1 MKSAEEIQA
10 ILSRVLEASKELYMV
25 TREGSWHW
33 KYSDTKEE
41 KDIPNYYKGYRKAVM
56 QSERISTH
64 SEVDKYPEK
73 LFEKRAPNQNE
84 EESEYVRENYKNTT
98 HPVYMD
104 YLSITSR
111 GLQDNNW
118 SIQYPSGSAEA
129 DDYSR
134 YITRGIDVFGSVE
147 NYVKRIVPSI
157 RANDPN
163 GVMTFYIKEPPL
175 IEVDGEMVVADN
187 ERLEPQPKYFKCGQ
201 VVHWE
206 WNTSAMFE
214 SHEKTVVD
222 YNGKPAKVGRVF
234 YFYDDTNIWKIEQAG
249 KFIDHTFNFSVV
261 FRHEMGMFPC
271 IKLGGV
277 PSILSDNS
285 IYYTSRFYYAVDLLD
300 WSLLYDNYLNV
311 SIANVCFPF
320 RWMVGDECDF
330 HDERGA
336 CVDGKIA
343 TEFGFTDCPSCH
355 GTGMKIRTSPMKT
368 YLLKSEKGQDKGD
381 TSFPQPIGFISPETH
396 TLEFTKKTSQEYKN
410 DARQMLHV
418 YTTNDKATGSDDTA
432 TGKLIDLKAMYAF
445 VQPDSDQTFDVFQ
458 FLLDVI
464 GKVREGE
471 NFEGAVLTYPTSFD
485 FRTDADILDDIRI
498 ARESGAPT
506 HIINSLMYQ
515 YINNRFYT
523 ESDTA
528 RVSELIMAADRLL
541 TLNNDQIIQ
550 RKAQGAVDNWE
561 IVLHDSAF
569 TLINELIDEDGGFLD
584 LELQAQVDSLEARAK
599 QKTPSGINTN
609 QARADRLLNGI
620 IGN

>member
-1 MKSAEEIQA
+1 MKTLEEIQA
-10 ILSRVLEASKELYMV
+10 ILSGVLDASKDLYIV
-25 TREGSWHW
+25 KGGSWQW
-33 KYSDTKEE
+33 KYWETKKAE
-41 KDIPNYYKGYRKAVM
+41 DIPHYYDGYKKAYL

-104 YLSITSR
+104 YLALTSR

-118 SIQYPSGSAEA
+118 AINYPSGSAEA
-129 DDYSR
+129 DDYNE
-134 YITRGIDVFGSVE
+134 YITNGIDVFGSVE
-147 NYVKRIVPSI
+147 NYVKSIVPSI

-163 GVMTFYIKEPPL
+163 GVMTFEIKDPTL

-187 ERLEPQPKYFKCGQ
+187 ERLEPQPKYYKSAQ
-201 VVHWE
+201 VVHWD
-206 WNTSAMFE
+206 WNESAMFE
-214 SHEKTVVD
+214 SHEKSVVD
-222 YNGKPAKVGRVF
+222 YNGKAAKVGRVF
-234 YFYDDTNIWKIEQAG
+234 YFYDNTNIWKIEQTG
-249 KFIDHTFNFSVV
+249 KFIDHKFSIYET
-261 FRHEMGMFPC
+261 FRHELGEFPC
-271 IKLGGV
+271 MKLAGV
-277 PSILSDNS
+277 PSMLPDNS

-343 TEFGFTDCPSCH
+343 SELGFVDCPSCS
-355 GTGMKIRTSPMKT
+355 GTGMKVRTSPMKT

-381 TSFPQPIGFISPETH
+381 TSFPTPIGFISPETH
-396 TLEFTKKTSQEYKN
+396 TLEFTKKTSQEYKD

-418 YTTNDKATGSDDTA
+418 YTRNDKATGADDTA

-458 FLLDVI
+458 FILDI
-464 GKVREGE
+464 TGKVREGE
-471 NFEGAVLTYPTSFD
+471 NFEGATLVYPNSFD
-485 FRTDADILDDIRI
+485 FRTDADILDDIKV

-506 HIINSLMYQ
+506 HIINSLIYQ
-515 YINNRFYT
+515 YISRRFYQ

-528 RVSELIMAADRLL
+528 KVSELIMAADRLM
-541 TLNNDQIIQ
+541 TLSNEEIIQ
-550 RKAQGAVDNWE
+550 RKAQGAVANWE

-569 TLINELIDEDGGFLD
+569 TMINELIDETPDFLK
-584 LELQAQVDSLEARAK
+584 LELQAQVEALEARAK
-599 QKTPSGINTN
+599 EKTPTSVNTN
-609 QARADRLLNGI
+609 QERAQRLLDG